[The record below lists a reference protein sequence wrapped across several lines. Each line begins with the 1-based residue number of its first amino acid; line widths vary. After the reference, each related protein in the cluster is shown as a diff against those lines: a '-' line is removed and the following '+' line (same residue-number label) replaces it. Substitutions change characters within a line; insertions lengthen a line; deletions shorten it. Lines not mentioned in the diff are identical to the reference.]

1 MKTVLR
7 GLSLGRKG
15 MWTLVALCIY
25 FIMVTIIVT
34 YERFTLMN
42 SVNQM
47 DLVHHQE
54 ERQVSVN
61 MTVAH
66 AILAVNDNY
75 FSPDIQSASQVL
87 AVEIESVLPG
97 LTKLA
102 ATYPVLSDDI
112 EALQAYDMM
121 LLQEPSRAAIA
132 ELRSALHRLVTD
144 LDMVTN
150 DIRNRKQQLLVSYRD
165 TYNRVTLEWLLLVT
179 VGVGIFGGIGWV
191 FFGRLS
197 RDINTVHDRAI
208 DIVRGYRGDP
218 LPISRGD
225 EIGALMEAVNVMQK
239 ELRQRE
245 TQLEIGRQQQFH
257 KEKMAAVGSLAAA
270 VAHEINNPLSAIV
283 GIAESINDQQQ
294 VHNCR
299 QSGGLCQPDLILDQA
314 RRVMAITRQISEFS
328 VPQSPEPELIDLN
341 SIVRSTCSFVSFDR
355 RFRRVKMEQQLD
367 AQLPAVFAV
376 ADHLVQ
382 VLMNLLINAAD
393 AIEEAG
399 RPEGL
404 VAIATGVEGGVIR
417 VMVRDNGTGIP
428 VEIQG
433 KVFNEHFTT
442 KSPGRGSGLGL
453 ALCRS
458 LIENA
463 GGKIVLTSRPGE
475 GTEIVI
481 QLPVP
486 AEISSQY

>member
-15 MWTLVALCIY
+15 MWTLVALCVY

-75 FSPDIQSASQVL
+75 FSPDIQSASQIL

-97 LTKLA
+97 LSKLA
-102 ATYPVLSDDI
+102 STYPVLNDDI
-112 EALQAYDMM
+112 ETLQAYDMM

-150 DIRNRKQQLLVSYRD
+150 DIRSRKQQLLVSYRD

-179 VGVGIFGGIGWV
+179 VGVGIFGGIGLV

-225 EIGALMEAVNVMQK
+225 EIGALMEAVNVMQT

-294 VHNCR
+294 VRHCR
-299 QSGGLCQPDLILDQA
+299 QSGGMCQPDLILDQA

-355 RFRRVKMEQQLD
+355 RFRRVKMVQQLD

-399 RPEGL
+399 RPEGCIT
-404 VAIATGVEGGVIR
+404 IATGVEAGVIR
-417 VMVRDNGTGIP
+417 AMVRDNGTGIP
-428 VEIQG
+428 AEIQD

-475 GTEIVI
+475 GTDVVI

-486 AEISSQY
+486 AEISSRY